1 MPMGDFFGALRRRWL
16 VVLVGIL
23 LTTGVSAAAY
33 LFFKPTYE
41 TTATVLML
49 PPQNAPPGTSAN
61 PYLRLDG
68 LQQAADLVGV
78 MLTDQAIGLELK
90 AISKDVA
97 YTVRSDPGTS
107 SPLLVIDAKDSSPET
122 ALKIRDILVARTPVR
137 LEAMQSVLGVDA
149 KDRVTSTVVTLDTE
163 AQEVGRNR
171 LRAAV
176 VAGAAGLALT
186 LATAAIWDARR
197 SRRPRRPASDI
208 ESVEPDDSGLTES
221 EPSLPETSEALPETS
236 EALLETSEA
245 SPSNPVDDLDDLDL
259 DDLNPREGSEDADA
273 PIDARN

>member
-1 MPMGDFFGALRRRWL
+1 MGDFFGALRRRWL

-33 LFFKPTYE
+33 LFFKPTYV
-41 TTATVLML
+41 TTAAVLML
-49 PPQNAPPGTSAN
+49 PPQNAAPGTSAN

-78 MLTDQAIGLELK
+78 MLTDQATDLEIK

-107 SPLLVIDAKDSSPET
+107 SPLLVIDVKDSSPDT
-122 ALKIRDILVARTPVR
+122 ALKIRDILVARAPVR
-137 LEAMQSVLGVDA
+137 LEEMQSVLGVDA

-176 VAGAAGLALT
+176 VAGAAGVALT
-186 LATAAIWDARR
+186 LAAAAIWDARS

-208 ESVEPDDSGLTES
+208 EDPEPGDSGEEES
-221 EPSLPETSEALPETS
+221 EPALPETPVARPS
-236 EALLETSEA
+236 EPGEALA
-245 SPSNPVDDLDDLDL
+245 KLD
-259 DDLNPREGSEDADA
+259 PQEGSEDADA
-273 PIDARN
+273 PIDAKV